1 MSLNC
6 WLIFDITLSLHQAPN
21 YHHKHPP
28 SLFPSPPHSFRSSS
42 HAPWSTVLGHRLCP
56 SWSLSVTVPSWDDPW
71 PYSPH
76 FPTCQPNLQPL
87 CSPSLL
93 GQPQPQ
99 GSPIPTPLNGRAPQA
114 HFPLASTFHTPA
126 WMPWSPVPHQGG
138 ASPTQWTSRGN
149 LVLGASVGSRV
160 WWTCFLLD
168 LWPLASPPHQHQL
181 PPKINTAPATWGCCG
196 VPDTNHMQAGLV
208 ALPAGDSLVTAA
220 WSCNCLCQGLLGAKV
235 PPTCIL

>member
-126 WMPWSPVPHQGG
+126 WMPWSPVPHQVELRLLSEHPE
-138 ASPTQWTSRGN
+138 ATWYWE
-149 LVLGASVGSRV
+149 RV
-160 WWTCFLLD
+160 W
-168 LWPLASPPHQHQL
+168 
-181 PPKINTAPATWGCCG
+181 APES
-196 VPDTNHMQAGLV
+196 DGLV
-208 ALPAGDSLVTAA
+208 SFLISDPWQV
-220 WSCNCLCQGLLGAKV
+220 LLTSTSF
-235 PPTCIL
+235 PQR